1 MNDKEYCKQLSLITL
16 DKALT
21 SIRQSFDVLYDKY
34 HGENPSRDD
43 VFMYE
48 LIDAIRGIE
57 IATYVYVRDGQIHP
71 GYVIEKLNMS
81 LHSLQCNIRYWESKI
96 KKDSEEK

>member
-1 MNDKEYCKQLSLITL
+1 MNDNEFYKLMSIESL
-16 DKALT
+16 DKALN
-21 SIRQSFDVLYDKY
+21 SIRHSFNILYDKY
-34 HGENPSRDD
+34 HGENPTRDD

-48 LIDAIRGIE
+48 LIDAIKGIE

-81 LHSLQCNIRYWESKI
+81 LHSLQCNMRYWESKI
-96 KKDSEEK
+96 TL